1 MSTAFLSDWGEAKS
15 FLRYRALVRNLVA
28 KDLKVKYRES
38 LLGLLWSLLHPALM
52 LFVYTFAFKVV
63 LRVQRENY
71 TYFIVAGLLP
81 WTFFSGA
88 LLASTQSI
96 VGNAA
101 LIRRIYFPRELLPIA
116 SVLFC
121 FTQLLLAFTVFI
133 PAGLLASGLRP
144 SWAMTLT
151 VPLLLLHLIFTTG
164 IAFALSSITVHFRDV
179 AHLTEVFLPLVFWVT
194 PILYP
199 VEMVPESLRRWISLN
214 PTALFAIAYQDVL
227 LRARLPE
234 WSLLAAMIGWTIST
248 VWLGHLV
255 FRRLSPRMAEEV

>member
-1 MSTAFLSDWGEAKS
+1 VTTAFLDDLVATRGL
-15 FLRYRALVRNLVA
+15 LRYRALVRNLVS

-38 LLGLLWSLLHPALM
+38 FLGLLWSLLHPALM
-52 LFVYTFAFKVV
+52 LLVYTFAFKVV

-71 TYFIVAGLLP
+71 VYFIVAGLLP

-121 FTQLLLAFTVFI
+121 FTQLLLAFAVFI
-133 PAGLLASGLRP
+133 PVVLLVSGLHL

-151 VPLLLLHLIFTTG
+151 VPLLLLHLIFTIG
-164 IAFALSSITVHFRDV
+164 VAFALSSLTVHFRDV
-179 AHLTEVFLPLVFWVT
+179 AHLTEVFLPLVFWIT

-199 VEMVPESLRRWISLN
+199 VEMVPKAFRRWISLS
-214 PTALFAIAYQDVL
+214 PTALFAVSYQEVL
-227 LRARLPE
+227 LQARLPE
-234 WSLLAAMIGWTIST
+234 WSLLAPMVGWTFAT
-248 VWLGHLV
+248 LVLGYLV
-255 FRRLSPRMAEEV
+255 FRRLHRRMAEEV